1 MKIAL
6 AVFVSFLLVIV
17 LPPVVF
23 ARFEGDIREA
33 AVAWAL
39 TLAIVAILAV
49 ITLGFVA
56 MWEWAV

>member
-1 MKIAL
+1 MKVAL
-6 AVFVSFLLVIV
+6 AIFVSFLLVIV

-23 ARFEGDIREA
+23 SRFEGDIREA

-39 TLAIVAILAV
+39 TLAIVAIVAV
-49 ITLGFVA
+49 VCVGFVA